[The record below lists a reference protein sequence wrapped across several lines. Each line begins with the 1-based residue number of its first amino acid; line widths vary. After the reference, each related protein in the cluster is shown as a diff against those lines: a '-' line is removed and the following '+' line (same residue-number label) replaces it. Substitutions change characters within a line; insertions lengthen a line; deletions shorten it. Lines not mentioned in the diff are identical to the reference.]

1 MITTMPAWW
10 SIVAAVLG
18 ALATIWLVLA
28 VALWLSKPAR
38 FSVAEMARLL
48 PDVLRL
54 ITRIATDSAMPV
66 RIRVVLFLLLAFIAS
81 PIDLIPDII
90 PVIGY
95 ADDVILIALAL
106 RWITRTAGN
115 EMIEKKWPGTPE
127 GLNALRYACRL
138 VESDP

>member
-1 MITTMPAWW
+1 MPAWW

>member
-115 EMIEKKWPGTPE
+115 EMMEKKWPGTPE